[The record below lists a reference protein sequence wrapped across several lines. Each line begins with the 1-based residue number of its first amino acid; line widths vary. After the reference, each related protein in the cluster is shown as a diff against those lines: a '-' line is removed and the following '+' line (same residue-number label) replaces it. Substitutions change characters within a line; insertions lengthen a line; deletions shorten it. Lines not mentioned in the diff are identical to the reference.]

1 MSRMRRLL
9 LYATA
14 AIVAAVTALFAWAWA
29 DVRIG
34 FLTLGAALVA
44 FLLWAAGR
52 LPPIRRP
59 HLRVAAL
66 GTLLGALVIAVVL
79 PSTRVMCD
87 CPPPPGT
94 IGGVIGCN
102 CPIDHHTAVRIAIAI
117 SGLIVA
123 AGLDVLGRRT
133 GPSTAL
139 RHSEDHAP
147 RASES

>member
-9 LYATA
+9 LYVTAT
-14 AIVAAVTALFAWAWA
+14 IVAAVTALFAWAWA

-44 FLLWAAGR
+44 FLLWAARR
-52 LPPIRRP
+52 LPAIRRP

-66 GTLLGALVIAVVL
+66 GTLLGAAIIAVLL
-79 PSTRVMCD
+79 PSSRVLCD
-87 CPPPPGT
+87 CPPPPRT

-102 CPIDHHTAVRIAIAI
+102 CPIDHHTPVRIAIAI
-117 SGLIVA
+117 SGLIIA

-133 GPSTAL
+133 GQSTSAT
-139 RHSEDHAP
+139 AQ
-147 RASES
+147 